1 QGELNNHLGYDSNSK
16 EYKETENRRNG
27 YGKKTV
33 NTGYGEVEIEVP
45 RDRDGSFEPQLI
57 KKRQKNVSGIEDKVL
72 SMYARGMSQRDISST
87 IEEIYGFQV
96 SHEMISQI
104 TDAIIP
110 DIEKW
115 RTRPLQAC
123 YAFVFVD
130 CLYVT
135 IRNEYSSEEKAVYV
149 ILGYTISGNK
159 EILGIWMSESE
170 SKNYWMQ
177 IFDEIKA
184 RGVEDIFFISMDGVS
199 GLEDGA
205 KAIFPEVVVQRCIVH
220 LIRNSIRYIPTKDYK
235 SFTTELKTVY
245 GAVNLQAARSAF
257 ERFKEH
263 WKNYPG
269 AIGVWERN
277 FKHIEQLF
285 DYGSAIRKVMYTTNA
300 IESINSSYRKVTKKG
315 SFPNETSVYKVL
327 YLRTLELEKKWESG
341 HLNNWANVLNQL
353 QINPTFGDRLLRYL
367 Q

>member
-1 QGELNNHLGYDSNSK
+1 M
-16 EYKETENRRNG
+16 
-27 YGKKTV
+27 
-33 NTGYGEVEIEVP
+33 EIEVP

-199 GLEDGA
+199 
-205 KAIFPEVVVQRCIVH
+205 
-220 LIRNSIRYIPTKDYK
+220 
-235 SFTTELKTVY
+235 
-245 GAVNLQAARSAF
+245 
-257 ERFKEH
+257 
-263 WKNYPG
+263 
-269 AIGVWERN
+269 
-277 FKHIEQLF
+277 
-285 DYGSAIRKVMYTTNA
+285 
-300 IESINSSYRKVTKKG
+300 
-315 SFPNETSVYKVL
+315 
-327 YLRTLELEKKWESG
+327 
-341 HLNNWANVLNQL
+341 
-353 QINPTFGDRLLRYL
+353 
-367 Q
+367 